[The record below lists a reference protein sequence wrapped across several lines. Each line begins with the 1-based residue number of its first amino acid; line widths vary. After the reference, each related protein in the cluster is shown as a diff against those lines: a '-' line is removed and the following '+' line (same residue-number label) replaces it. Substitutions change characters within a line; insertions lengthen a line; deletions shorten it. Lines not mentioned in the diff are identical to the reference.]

1 MRDQRRALEEL
12 FRVIQPGGELRYYEH
27 VRADTPGLAR
37 VQLAADRM
45 GVSKLTGNEHFA
57 RRTDRAIREAGFAV
71 EQEKRFRFR
80 PGLLDFI
87 SESHVLGIAHRPS

>member
-57 RRTDRAIREAGFAV
+57 RRTGHGTRPPLPVRADGAGADL
-71 EQEKRFRFR
+71 
-80 PGLLDFI
+80 GLTI
-87 SESHVLGIAHRPS
+87 